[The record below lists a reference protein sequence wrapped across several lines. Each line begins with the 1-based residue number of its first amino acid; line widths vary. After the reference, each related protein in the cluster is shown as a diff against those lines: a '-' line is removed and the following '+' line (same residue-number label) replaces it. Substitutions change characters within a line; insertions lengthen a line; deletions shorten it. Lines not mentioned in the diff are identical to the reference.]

1 MVRLGFPGANRSALK
16 SVYASKEWAH
26 GGPGIVAPSHAH
38 AACAP
43 AQAGTTAGARCAA
56 RIVPGVDDADASS
69 HALRRF
75 CKPAAGVCV
84 LGGRLRVRF
93 GPAGGAALHTRMG
106 SESRKCAR
114 PPVETIAQDLRLS
127 PADAGA

>member
-1 MVRLGFPGANRSALK
+1 MHLK
-16 SVYASKEWAH
+16 N
-26 GGPGIVAPSHAH
+26 GPME
-38 AACAP
+38 
-43 AQAGTTAGARCAA
+43 
-56 RIVPGVDDADASS
+56 VPGLSRLHMHMPHVHLPRLERRPELD
-69 HALRRF
+69 ALRGF

-84 LGGRLRVRF
+84 LGGGLRVRF